1 MAGRKKVIM
10 IKKTKH
16 STTNY
21 RALKPFIDAVRQ
33 AGGHKHFTAG
43 GFMDLV
49 IEDLYF
55 TDHEGNKVFSISHY
69 GEQNGDL
76 MADPDME
83 FSINEKEGR
92 ITPRTFRNDYLG
104 LYQEVFR
111 TINGKLMYSQ
121 RLLTDLDAFLWQWL
135 NNIDMQGFKA
145 V

>member
-1 MAGRKKVIM
+1 M

-16 STTNY
+16 ATTNY
-21 RALKPFIDAVRQ
+21 RMIKPFLDA
-33 AGGHKHFTAG
+33 AGDHKHFKSSG
-43 GFMDLV
+43 YMDLV
-49 IEDLYF
+49 IENLYC
-55 TDHEGNKVFSISHY
+55 TDYAGRAVYSISHY

-83 FSINEKEGR
+83 IAVDFSAGT
-92 ITPRTFRNDYLG
+92 ITPRTFRNDYMG
-104 LYQEVFR
+104 LYQNVFK

-135 NNIDMQGFKA
+135 QNIINQGFKP